1 MRKGSEGKN
10 SWPFKKR
17 LPLSVTA
24 AGMSEERVK
33 SFRKDRWGP
42 DFEAICHVDREVRL
56 DIEDNWVLLVLASN
70 KVA

>member
-1 MRKGSEGKN
+1 MAISEE
-10 SWPFKKR
+10 PTR
-17 LPLSVTA
+17 SVTA

-42 DFEAICHVDREVRL
+42 DFEEICHVGREVKL
-56 DIEDNWVLLVLASN
+56 DIEDNGVLLVLASN